1 MRNPGGELAI
11 RFIRSGTVERID
23 IVLSTRGPPVTLLSR
38 VTVFQVER
46 DIRRAF
52 EQSAHICN
60 ACRLAAGASWSFHG
74 NSLDIASDLNQVEAD
89 SVCLRSFAL
98 ACHILRILFP
108 TRSQK
113 RHSHLPERTNES
125 LGLLFGAESEAA
137 SKVIRHGTL
146 LALLEKSTVLIL
158 MRRSMRRSSPPI

>member
-52 EQSAHICN
+52 EQSAH
-60 ACRLAAGASWSFHG
+60 RLATHVGLHRQCCGF
-74 NSLDIASDLNQVEAD
+74 LL
-89 SVCLRSFAL
+89 
-98 ACHILRILFP
+98 
-108 TRSQK
+108 K
-113 RHSHLPERTNES
+113 RHSHLLERTNES
-125 LGLLFGAESEAA
+125 LGLLFGVEPEAA
-137 SKVIRHGTL
+137 SKLIRHGTL
-146 LALLEKSTVLIL
+146 LASLESSTVFIL
-158 MRRSMRRSSPPI
+158 MRLSLRTSAPPN